1 VPGARLGGDDIR
13 AELEDGSGLL
23 LLRGIEPERY
33 TPADR
38 KMVYAGL
45 CRKPGTLVY
54 SNRGG
59 ERMREIR
66 DVGAD
71 VGRRYGPIDGFLSRR
86 RRSAER
92 GF

>member
-1 VPGARLGGDDIR
+1 
-13 AELEDGSGLL
+13 
-23 LLRGIEPERY
+23 
-33 TPADR
+33 
-38 KMVYAGL
+38 MVYAGL